1 MKLISCSAAALL
13 FAAGPLFAENLF
25 QGDSGAEAGIDF
37 VTQGGMFQTRLP
49 VFHDKKIF
57 HEGNGS
63 LRVEWAN
70 KRIPGMRDANPEKY
84 FGIDM
89 PELERDQEY
98 TVSFYAKATADDF
111 PIGVHIF
118 TKEGWRKDS
127 SHYLNAQLTTEW
139 KRYSF
144 TFKAKVPRSF
154 FTTAH
159 SLNIMMVRGGKNSKA
174 GTVWF
179 DAFQLEKGKEA
190 TPYQASSAAAE
201 LHLKSSAPMNIIGKN
216 DKIEANVNA
225 LTLRDSG
232 KLALEVTVADW
243 EGKIRKQFKE
253 EFGNAFEKTYELPSD
268 RYGWFN
274 VRLQLKSGDKILSD
288 LTKNYL
294 VVRPPVKIAKGMRP
308 FCGGIAK
315 VEWDSSAIAA
325 NRAVG
330 IARFQVEMQKLW
342 SRWNWEPRKG
352 EFDFARTDWLIEE
365 ARKNGM
371 AVKFCIT
378 PFDWKDWHFP
388 PEEIK
393 EMKKCGGDHHT
404 MLDLR
409 HRKLWNDYVKAILDR
424 YGDKI
429 DTLEFGWEDNGRL
442 GINPYF
448 KKKYPEGV
456 LKDRNGTPW
465 VAAGPAFDALCTLI
479 TDGCRMARERFPN
492 MKVGAI
498 RPSQGRPGDEWFF
511 VWKMFEKI
519 GKEFNTFPVDTYSMA
534 PYTIAPG
541 FSRSTRYAY
550 GGADNRFFT
559 MDHAKRMIKKYGC
572 DQDVYVSETGTELF
586 AVHIDYSPYRL
597 EEAEYQVQDLLAARA
612 AGFTALDCFR
622 AVEDSPR
629 GDGREW
635 GMVLKN
641 GPQMRAG
648 AYSAVAQILEN
659 VTESRW
665 IKPDSVTRIALFKKA
680 DGSGRGAVYAQP
692 GYTMVVPEGIQVF
705 DFMGNEYELDAKR
718 ILPLSGAA
726 WYFSAPKYE
735 TLTEKFAK
743 PQIDQTDYCKLAF
756 RYITDETGLIRLV
769 NNSNQKSVVFE
780 CIANSGSKEIRKD
793 LPVMAGSWNSFRVPL
808 DVKSG
813 KMTVKFRRKGIDK
826 KYLSEEF
833 KLPELM
839 PIRSGNEPVSEL
851 GRVESRN
858 QILPN
863 EPWTPWTG
871 IKDLGLVLSGSW
883 TDTVLKLK
891 AVVSDD
897 LHHPSSHPN
906 RPWEG
911 DSIQI
916 AIDPKNDGTF
926 FKPNKRDV
934 GPDDLEFGL
943 RLDKDGKVSKVVA
956 MGNKEIKMD
965 VQASRDDEAGT
976 TVYEISI
983 PWSELGVKPYKDM
996 VFGLSAVI
1004 FDDDSGKGQEYYGMI
1019 GGGIAGGKNPA
1030 LYKRF
1035 VLKGKGRGRVSSSS
1049 AKTGNILRN
1058 PEFADQGKFWKLR
1071 YSKTEES
1078 IQEEDGG
1085 KAVKMELHTLDN
1097 KRGNNVFSQYVPK
1110 PKGGVYVY
1118 SVDLLPSRRFA
1129 VLQVIVMYRGDN
1141 GKTVYQ
1147 FSRIKPAEYPKE
1159 GEWGRIIGEAKIPE
1173 GRKNLGFAVQIN
1185 DPNPEGSVLIRNPMM
1200 SLREE

>member
-1 MKLISCSAAALL
+1 MNYFEYNGIS
-13 FAAGPLFAENLF
+13 
-25 QGDSGAEAGIDF
+25 
-37 VTQGGMFQTRLP
+37 
-49 VFHDKKIF
+49 
-57 HEGNGS
+57 S
-63 LRVEWAN
+63 LDMGL
-70 KRIPGMRDANPEKY
+70 RIE
-84 FGIDM
+84 
-89 PELERDQEY
+89 
-98 TVSFYAKATADDF
+98 S
-111 PIGVHIF
+111 
-118 TKEGWRKDS
+118 
-127 SHYLNAQLTTEW
+127 
-139 KRYSF
+139 
-144 TFKAKVPRSF
+144 
-154 FTTAH
+154 
-159 SLNIMMVRGGKNSKA
+159 KN
-174 GTVWF
+174 V
-179 DAFQLEKGKEA
+179 
-190 TPYQASSAAAE
+190 
-201 LHLKSSAPMNIIGKN
+201 
-216 DKIEANVNA
+216 
-225 LTLRDSG
+225 
-232 KLALEVTVADW
+232 
-243 EGKIRKQFKE
+243 
-253 EFGNAFEKTYELPSD
+253 
-268 RYGWFN
+268 
-274 VRLQLKSGDKILSD
+274 
-288 LTKNYL
+288 
-294 VVRPPVKIAKGMRP
+294 
-308 FCGGIAK
+308 
-315 VEWDSSAIAA
+315 
-325 NRAVG
+325 
-330 IARFQVEMQKLW
+330 
-342 SRWNWEPRKG
+342 
-352 EFDFARTDWLIEE
+352 
-365 ARKNGM
+365 
-371 AVKFCIT
+371 
-378 PFDWKDWHFP
+378 
-388 PEEIK
+388 
-393 EMKKCGGDHHT
+393 
-404 MLDLR
+404 
-409 HRKLWNDYVKAILDR
+409 
-424 YGDKI
+424 
-429 DTLEFGWEDNGRL
+429 
-442 GINPYF
+442 
-448 KKKYPEGV
+448 
-456 LKDRNGTPW
+456 
-465 VAAGPAFDALCTLI
+465 
-479 TDGCRMARERFPN
+479 
-492 MKVGAI
+492 
-498 RPSQGRPGDEWFF
+498 
-511 VWKMFEKI
+511 
-519 GKEFNTFPVDTYSMA
+519 
-534 PYTIAPG
+534 
-541 FSRSTRYAY
+541 
-550 GGADNRFFT
+550 
-559 MDHAKRMIKKYGC
+559 
-572 DQDVYVSETGTELF
+572 
-586 AVHIDYSPYRL
+586 
-597 EEAEYQVQDLLAARA
+597 
-612 AGFTALDCFR
+612 
-622 AVEDSPR
+622 
-629 GDGREW
+629 
-635 GMVLKN
+635 
-641 GPQMRAG
+641 
-648 AYSAVAQILEN
+648 
-659 VTESRW
+659 
-665 IKPDSVTRIALFKKA
+665 
-680 DGSGRGAVYAQP
+680 
-692 GYTMVVPEGIQVF
+692 
-705 DFMGNEYELDAKR
+705 
-718 ILPLSGAA
+718 
-726 WYFSAPKYE
+726 FSAPKYE

-897 LHHPSSHPN
+897 LHHPSSNPN

-1200 SLREE
+1200 NLQEE